1 MKTVYLVY
9 STPDYDSHNCDRR
22 TERSIKLELERIPY
36 RLEACAELLGDL
48 VSDQFAEVEYL
59 EVWRNG
65 SRIDVVYPTPEGIVT

>member
-9 STPDYDSHNCDRR
+9 STPDYDSRDCDRR
-22 TERSIKLELERIPY
+22 IEQSIKLELERIPY
-36 RLEACAELLGDL
+36 RLETCADLLGGL

-65 SRIDVVYPTPEGIVT
+65 ARVDVVYPTPEGIVT